1 MDSLSL
7 QGNISKLTLPV
18 SYELQEVSAQLDL
31 HSYFVSHQIGSIGC
45 HHPLTQ
51 QSLSKNDNSAKNQ
64 TQDSWARSTNVLC
77 LWVAEKP
84 TLERMSLETF
94 SKTSEARV
102 FIRINL
108 IRKHRL
114 LKNVEDLSS
123 PLRRSHSWSGLNF
136 NGEKRALLL
145 PHSFQIN
152 IFLGYFFLRQYS
164 LS

>member
-31 HSYFVSHQIGSIGC
+31 QSPFCFTPDRFDWLPPSTDSAVPFQKWQQCQESNPGQLGKKHKRSICAMPLYFKF
-45 HHPLTQ
+45 LN
-51 QSLSKNDNSAKNQ
+51 L
-64 TQDSWARSTNVLC
+64 NVLC

-84 TLERMSLETF
+84 TLVRMSLETF

-114 LKNVEDLSS
+114 LKNVEEPFQSLETLS
-123 PLRRSHSWSGLNF
+123 
-136 NGEKRALLL
+136 
-145 PHSFQIN
+145 
-152 IFLGYFFLRQYS
+152 FLIWLKF
-164 LS
+164 